1 MEYSG
6 EKIMEILQKKE
17 GISKR
22 HIKIFFE
29 NDTSVLQKIEQIIL
43 LWETS
48 EIGIQIGKIEHGQ

>member
-1 MEYSG
+1 
-6 EKIMEILQKKE
+6 MEILQKKE